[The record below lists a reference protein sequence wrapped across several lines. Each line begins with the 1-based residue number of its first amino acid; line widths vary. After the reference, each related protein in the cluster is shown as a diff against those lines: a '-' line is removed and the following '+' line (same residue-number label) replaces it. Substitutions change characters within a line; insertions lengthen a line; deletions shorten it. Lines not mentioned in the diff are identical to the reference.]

1 MKNMTLKEITAAC
14 NGVYHGNPDQLLQ
27 EVSSVTIDSRNI
39 QKDGLFVAIRGER
52 VDGHCFIPQVMEN
65 GALCALSEELF
76 EDADFSYIHVTSCE
90 QALKDI
96 AEHYRT
102 SLNIKVV
109 GISGSVGK
117 TSTKEMIASILGEKF
132 HVLKTQGNLN
142 NEIGLPLTIFNITTE
157 HEVAVLEMGISE
169 FGEMERLAKVARPD
183 LCILTNIGYA
193 HLENLKSREG
203 ILKAKTA
210 MFQFMNPAGSVILNG
225 EDDLLSTVTSVHG
238 KAPIFFGL
246 SGTNK
251 FYATD
256 INDLGLEGT
265 TACFHT
271 PDSTFTAHIPI
282 PGFHMV
288 LNALAGIAAGR
299 ILGMTDPEI
308 KRGIEHANTIAG
320 RNHLIKTEH
329 LSIIDDCYN
338 ANIVSMK
345 ASLDV
350 LSKANGRKVA
360 ILGDMFELGE
370 KEKEM
375 HYEVGQYAASL
386 SIDQLICIGD
396 LAKEMAD
403 GAIHTSGATK
413 TLYFKTKDEFLN
425 SIHSVIKE
433 DDTILVKASNGM
445 KFSQLVKVLEDW
457 KN

>member
-14 NGVYHGNPDQLLQ
+14 GGVYHGSQDYFLQ
-27 EVSSVTIDSRNI
+27 EVSSVTIDSRKIKNNC
-39 QKDGLFVAIRGER
+39 LFVAIRGER
-52 VDGHCFIPQVMEN
+52 VDGHSFIPQVMEN
-65 GALCALSEELF
+65 GALCAISEERF
-76 EDADFSYIHVTSCE
+76 ENAEFSYILVDSCE

-102 SLNIKVV
+102 SLGIKVV

-132 HVLKTQGNLN
+132 NVLKTEGNLN
-142 NEIGLPLTIFNITTE
+142 NEIGLPLTIFNITQE
-157 HEVAVLEMGISE
+157 HEIAVLEMGISE
-169 FGEMERLAKVARPD
+169 FGEMERLAKVACPD
-183 LCILTNIGYA
+183 ICVITNIGYA

-203 ILKAKTA
+203 ILKAKTS
-210 MFQFMNPAGSVILNG
+210 MFQFMNPNGSIILNG
-225 EDDLLSTVTSVHG
+225 EDDMLSTVKPFHG
-238 KAPIFFGL
+238 TNPVFFGL
-246 SGTNK
+246 SDSNK

-256 INDLGLEGT
+256 IQDLGLEGT
-265 TACFHT
+265 SACFHT
-271 PDSTFTAHIPI
+271 PDSSFTAHIPI

-299 ILGMTDPEI
+299 ILGMTDIEI
-308 KRGIEHANTIAG
+308 KNGIENTSTIAG
-320 RNHLIKTEH
+320 RNHLIKTKH

-350 LSKANGRKVA
+350 LSKAIGRKVA

-375 HYEVGQYAASL
+375 HYETGQYAASL
-386 SIDQLICIGD
+386 NIDELICIGD

-403 GAIHTSGATK
+403 GAKSSSNITEIH
-413 TLYFKTKDEFLN
+413 YFKTKQDFLDTMN
-425 SIHSVIKE
+425 LLINE
-433 DDTILVKASNGM
+433 NDTILVKASNGM
-445 KFSQLVKVLEDW
+445 KFSQLVEALE
-457 KN
+457 KFE

>member
-14 NGVYHGNPDQLLQ
+14 GGVYYGSPKFLSK
-27 EVSSVTIDSRNI
+27 EVSSVTIDSRKI
-39 QKDGLFVAIRGER
+39 EKDSLFVAIRGER
-52 VDGHCFIPQVMEN
+52 VDGHRFIPQVMEN
-65 GALCALSEELF
+65 GALCALSEEQF
-76 EDADFSYIHVTSCE
+76 ENSEFSYILVDSCE

-102 SLNIKVV
+102 SLGIKVV

-132 HVLKTQGNLN
+132 NVLKTEGNLN
-142 NEIGLPLTIFNITTE
+142 NEIGLPLTVFKIRPE

-183 LCILTNIGYA
+183 ICIISNIGYA

-203 ILKAKTA
+203 ILKEKTS
-210 MFQFMNPAGSVILNG
+210 MFHFMNSDGSIILNG
-225 EDDLLSTVTSVHG
+225 EDDMLSTIKSFNGTTPV
-238 KAPIFFGL
+238 FFGL
-246 SGTNK
+246 SDEHT

-256 INDLGLEGT
+256 IKDLGLEGT
-265 TACFHT
+265 RACFHT
-271 PDSTFTAHIPI
+271 PDSSFTAHIPI

-288 LNALAGIAAGR
+288 YNALSGIAAGR
-299 ILGMTDPEI
+299 ILGMTNEEI
-308 KRGIEHANTIAG
+308 KKGIETASTIAG
-320 RNHLIKTEH
+320 RNHLIKTEF

-350 LSKANGRKVA
+350 LAKAAGRKVA
-360 ILGDMFELGE
+360 IVGDMFELGE

-375 HYEVGQYAASL
+375 HYETGQYAAAL
-386 SIDQLICIGD
+386 QIDELICIGD
-396 LAKEMAD
+396 LAEEIAE
-403 GAIHTSGATK
+403 GAKSTGNITETH
-413 TLYFKTKDEFLN
+413 YFKTKQDFLDNLN
-425 SIHSVIKE
+425 SIIKE
-433 DDTILVKASNGM
+433 KDTILVKASNGM
-445 KFSQLVKVLEDW
+445 KFPQIVEALENW